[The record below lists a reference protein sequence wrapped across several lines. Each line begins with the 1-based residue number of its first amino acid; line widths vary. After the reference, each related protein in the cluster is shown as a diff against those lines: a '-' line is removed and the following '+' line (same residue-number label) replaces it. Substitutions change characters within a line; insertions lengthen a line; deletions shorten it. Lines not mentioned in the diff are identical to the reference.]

1 MKISQREA
9 RRLKKRVEELE
20 RREGTRQSRWTTDY
34 PGGTNFHT
42 FRVDDTS
49 AASIR
54 TAAVLGH
61 AIVVRISNSNN
72 LLFYALPHKPL

>member
-9 RRLKKRVEELE
+9 RALRKRVQFLE
-20 RREGTRQSRWTTDY
+20 DRERTRQSRWTVDY

-42 FRVDDTS
+42 FSVDNES

-61 AIVVRISNSNN
+61 AIVVRISDSNN
-72 LLFYALPHKPL
+72 LLFYALPHKPI